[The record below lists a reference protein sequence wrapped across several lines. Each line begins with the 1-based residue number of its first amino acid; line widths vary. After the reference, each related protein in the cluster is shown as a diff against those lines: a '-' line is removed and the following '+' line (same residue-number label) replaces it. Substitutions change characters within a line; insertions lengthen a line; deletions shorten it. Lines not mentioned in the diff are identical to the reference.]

1 MTAIVIARNAVTL
14 RQSSG
19 EATQSRGSPRRVC
32 MLLAMTLTAAVT
44 SSLAQTHDVSPELWD
59 RPRSAAAIAGDEG
72 VKRAAAALIARPEAR
87 LVIHHAAGHEPLL
100 HAEELKSW
108 LGALAIDTRRIVLR
122 NDLAAGSP
130 LKIEVVQ

>member
-1 MTAIVIARNAVTL
+1 MTAIVIARNAVTK
-14 RQSSG
+14 
-19 EATQSRGSPRRVC
+19 QSRGSPRGIC
-32 MLLAMTLTAAVT
+32 MLLAMTLTAAVG
-44 SSLAQTHDVSPELWD
+44 SALAQTHDVSLELWD
-59 RPRSAAAIAGDEG
+59 RPRTAAAITTEEG
-72 VKRAAAALIARPEAR
+72 VKRAVSALIAQPEAR
-87 LVIHHAAGHEPLL
+87 LVIHHAAGQEPLL

>member
-1 MTAIVIARNAVTL
+1 MTFHAALCAVA
-14 RQSSG
+14 G
-19 EATQSRGSPRRVC
+19 
-32 MLLAMTLTAAVT
+32 AA
-44 SSLAQTHDVSPELWD
+44 LAQTHDVSPELWD
-59 RPRSAAAIAGDEG
+59 RPRSAAAITGEQG
-72 VKRAAAALIARPEAR
+72 VKRAVSALIAQPEAR
-87 LVIHHAAGHEPLL
+87 LVIHHAAGQESLL